1 MEKQIENPFE
11 GTIEL
16 NWPGKYCKLEFTDDK
31 WRLIPYGKNVAKRA
45 LLFDEIIGNGEKI
58 LGHVVKGDAMS
69 SLESL
74 RAYAA
79 NGVQFIYFDSPRLDK
94 FQTFAE
100 SGYGSSTWL
109 SLVQQVAK
117 QAAVLLSQKGF
128 FALHT
133 DEQTSHYARVVLDEV
148 FGHARYIG
156 TFAWQKQY
164 SPQNDLNVPTDVLD
178 YITVYSKKP
187 AAEVEK
193 IGNLV
198 TPVDLK
204 DDGDF
209 RGCYIDGHKGAR
221 SGSEAT
227 KFKVNT
233 SPYHWEIID
242 SSLPDGNFH
251 FDKILGSLWFDSVR
265 STGDYYVIVK
275 TTDKKGKTAER
286 TINFTIREQKSV
298 DDEYSLPN
306 RIWWLLKN
314 DNDIVKG
321 GNLQVEELPLEQ
333 LVGIKGQQFSL
344 VFKATGGE
352 PFTMKSDSPGS
363 GRYWEFGLKT
373 LIDGIAQAKVSF
385 GNTGSALP
393 SIKKYY
399 DRENAKKRQ
408 AVMNFLPWY
417 EYGHTQD
424 ATQHCKALKA
434 AGITD
439 GDINMMAKPQ
449 KLLGHLISLFA
460 PCNNDI
466 VMSIGDSNAV
476 FASVATKLN
485 RKFIHIVGG
494 SADDKAT
501 WVNTA
506 SKRLV
511 ATIEKRD
518 DREIEGNDAL
528 SDANPKNGKI
538 IVLKLSDSKLVYNTK
553 NGDVEPDFSEEEIV
567 EDFYAGLSGAY
578 KMTAE
583 DIVYCGIDKRVVY
596 VVPCDEALDTIMLD
610 KIKRQYPGDKLTV
623 IYETSEEDLV
633 APKNVILRRAPFD
646 LI

>member
-1 MEKQIENPFE
+1 MENQTENPFE
-11 GTIEL
+11 GTIGL
-16 NWPGKYCKLEFTDDK
+16 NWPGKYCKLEFTDGK
-31 WRLIPYGKNVAKRA
+31 WRLIPYGKNTTKRA
-45 LLFDEIIGNGEKI
+45 LLFEEIIGNGDNI

-74 RAYAA
+74 RAYAI
-79 NGVQFIYFDSPRLDK
+79 NSIQFIYFDSPRLDK
-94 FQTFAE
+94 FQPLAA
-100 SGYGSSTWL
+100 SGYVSSTWL
-109 SLVQQVAK
+109 ALVQQVAK
-117 QAAVLLSQKGF
+117 QAAALLSQKGF

-133 DEQTSHYARVVLDEV
+133 DEQTAHYARVVLDEV
-148 FGHARYIG
+148 FGQARYIG

-178 YITVYSKKP
+178 YITVYSKMP

-193 IGNLV
+193 IGILV
-198 TPVDLK
+198 TPDNLK

-209 RGCYIDGHKGAR
+209 RGCYTDGHKGAR

-233 SPYHWEIID
+233 SPYRWEILE
-242 SSLPDGNFH
+242 SNLPEGNFH
-251 FDKILGSLWFDSVR
+251 FDKILGSLWFDSVF
-265 STGDYYVIVK
+265 STGDYFVK
-275 TTDKKGKTAER
+275 VKATDKKGKTAER
-286 TINFTIREQKSV
+286 TINFNIRERKSI

-321 GNLQVEELPLEQ
+321 GNLQVEELPTEQ

-352 PFTMKSDSPGS
+352 PFTMKSDSPGT

-373 LIDGIAQAKVSF
+373 LIEGVAQAKASF
-385 GNTGSALP
+385 GNTGGSLP
-393 SIKKYY
+393 SIKKYF

-408 AVMNFLPWY
+408 TVMNLLPWY

-434 AGITD
+434 AGIID
-439 GDINMMAKPQ
+439 GEINMMAKPQ
-449 KLLGHLISLFA
+449 RLLGHLISLLA
-460 PCNNDI
+460 PRNNDL

-476 FASVATKLN
+476 FASVATKLH

-494 SADDKAT
+494 SADDSAT
-501 WVNTA
+501 WINAA

-511 ATIEKRD
+511 ATMEQRD
-518 DREIEGNDAL
+518 NTEIEGNDAL
-528 SDANPKNGKI
+528 PDANPENGKI
-538 IVLKLSDSKLVYNTK
+538 LVLKLSDSKLLYNTK
-553 NGDVEPDFSEEEIV
+553 DGDIEPYFSDDEIV

-578 KMTAE
+578 KINTDDFA
-583 DIVYCGIDKRVVY
+583 YRGIDKRVVY
-596 VVPCDEALDTIMLD
+596 VVPCEEALNAVMLD
-610 KIKRQYPGDKLTV
+610 KIKRQYPDDKLTV
-623 IYETSEEDLV
+623 IYETSEEDLA
-633 APKNVILRRAPFD
+633 APKKVILRRAPFD

>member
-1 MEKQIENPFE
+1 MENQIENPFE
-11 GTIEL
+11 GTIGL
-16 NWPGKYCKLEFTDDK
+16 NWPGKYCKLEFTDGK
-31 WRLIPYGKNVAKRA
+31 WRLIPYGKTATKHA
-45 LLFDEIIGNGEKI
+45 LLFEEFIGNGENI
-58 LGHVVKGDAMS
+58 LGHVVKGDALS

-74 RAYAA
+74 RPYAN
-79 NGVQFIYFDSPRLDK
+79 NGVQFIYFDAPRLDK
-94 FQTFAE
+94 FQPFAE
-100 SGYGSSTWL
+100 SGYGTSTWL

-117 QAAVLLSQKGF
+117 QSAVFLSQKGF

-148 FGHARYIG
+148 FGQARYIG

-178 YITVYSKKP
+178 YITVYSKIP

-193 IGNLV
+193 IGVLV
-198 TPVDLK
+198 TPDDLK

-227 KFKVNT
+227 KFKVNA
-233 SPYHWEIID
+233 SPYHWEILE
-242 SSLPDGNFH
+242 SNLPDGNFH
-251 FDKILGSLWFDSVR
+251 FDKILGSLWFDSVC
-265 STGDYYVIVK
+265 SSGNYYVNVK
-275 TTDKKGKTAER
+275 ATDKKGKTAER
-286 TINFTIREQKSV
+286 TINFTIREQESI

-314 DNDIVKG
+314 ENDIVKG
-321 GNLQVEELPLEQ
+321 GNLQVEELPSEQ

-352 PFTMKSDSPGS
+352 PFTMKSDSPGA

-373 LIDGIAQAKVSF
+373 LIEGIAQAKASF
-385 GNTGSALP
+385 GNTGNALP

-399 DRENAKKRQ
+399 GRDNAKKRQ
-408 AVMNFLPWY
+408 TVMNLLPWY

-439 GDINMMAKPQ
+439 GGINMMAKPQ
-449 KLLGHLISLFA
+449 KLLGHLISLLA
-460 PCNNDI
+460 PRYNDI

-485 RKFIHIVGG
+485 RNFIHIVGA
-494 SADDKAT
+494 SADDNAT
-501 WVNTA
+501 WINTA

-518 DREIEGNDAL
+518 DIVIEGNDAL
-528 SDANPKNGKI
+528 PDANPKNGKI

-553 NGDVEPDFSEEEIV
+553 NGDVEPDFSDGENI

-583 DIVYCGIDKRVVY
+583 DVVYRGIDKRIVY
-596 VVPCDEALDTIMLD
+596 VVPCEETLDAILLD
-610 KIKRQYPGDKLTV
+610 NIKRQYPDKKLTV
-623 IYETSEEDLV
+623 IYETSEEYL
-633 APKNVILRRAPFD
+633 ASPKKVILRRAPFD

>member
-1 MEKQIENPFE
+1 MANQTENPFE

-16 NWPGKYCKLEFTDDK
+16 NWPGKHCKLEFADEK
-31 WRLIPYGKNVAKRA
+31 WRLIPYGKTVTKRA
-45 LLFDEIIGNGEKI
+45 LLFEDTIGTGENT
-58 LGHVVKGDAMS
+58 LGHIVKGDAIS

-74 RAYAA
+74 RPYAIDS
-79 NGVQFIYFDSPRLDK
+79 VQFVYFDAPRIDK
-94 FQTFAE
+94 FQPFAE
-100 SGYGSSTWL
+100 SGYSTSTWL
-109 SLVQQVAK
+109 SLVQQVAGQSTK
-117 QAAVLLSQKGF
+117 LLSQKGF

-133 DEQTSHYARVVLDEV
+133 DDKTAHYARVVMDEV
-148 FGHARYIG
+148 FGHTRYIG

-178 YITVYSKKP
+178 YIMVYSKIP
-187 AAEVEK
+187 AAELEK
-193 IGNLV
+193 IGILV
-198 TPVDLK
+198 TPK
-204 DDGDF
+204 GIEDDGDF
-209 RGCYIDGHKGAR
+209 RGCFVAGHKGAR

-233 SPYHWEIID
+233 SPYHWEILECN
-242 SSLPDGNFH
+242 LPAGNYH
-251 FDKILGSLWFDSVR
+251 FDKILGSLWFDSVC
-265 STGDYYVIVK
+265 STGDYFVK
-275 TTDKKGKTAER
+275 VRATDKKGNTAER
-286 TINFTIREQKSV
+286 TINFRIRDSKSI

-321 GNLQVEELPLEQ
+321 GELQIEDLPSEQ
-333 LVGIKGQQFSL
+333 LVGIKDQQFSL

-352 PFTMKSDSPGS
+352 PFTMRSDSPGS
-363 GRYWEFGLKT
+363 GRYWEFGMKT
-373 LIDGIAQAKVSF
+373 LIEGIAQAKASF

-399 DRENAKKRQ
+399 ERDNAKKLQ
-408 AVMNFLPWY
+408 TVINYLSGY

-424 ATQHCKALKA
+424 ATQHCKSLKS

-460 PCNNDI
+460 PRNNDL

-494 SADDKAT
+494 SNEDKTT
-501 WVNTA
+501 WHSTA
-506 SKRLV
+506 SKRLI

-518 DREIEGNDAL
+518 NPEIEGNDSL
-528 SDANPKNGKI
+528 PDANPKNGKI
-538 IVLKLSDSKLVYNTK
+538 VIMKLSESKLVYNKK
-553 NGDVEPDFSEEEIV
+553 NDNIEPDFNDDEII

-578 KMTAE
+578 RLNAN
-583 DIVYCGIDKRVVY
+583 DLVYKGITKQIVY
-596 VVPCDEALDTIMLD
+596 VVPCEETLDAIMLD
-610 KIKRQYPGDKLTV
+610 KIKRQYPDDKLTV
-623 IYETSEEDLV
+623 VYETSEEDLAV
-633 APKNVILRRAPFD
+633 PKKTILKRAPFD